1 MEINDYYKI
10 LGLKYKFTAFELLNK
25 YFERTK
31 LALNSENKEEFI
43 NVRMGFEVLRDFNAT
58 DDYNRI
64 YRKYILNETLNFPE
78 VREQQMVATFR
89 VREQMGV
96 KIAEQVI
103 LKKETYIMH
112 RLEFILQFVIHD
124 LLSVI
129 GGASGIV
136 FVLLGLIFMVLVDSE
151 YGFLMKFII
160 GGLFVLMGIYFFRRN
175 TVNQIMIG

>member
-1 MEINDYYKI
+1 MELNDYYKI

-43 NVRMGFEVLRDFNAT
+43 NVRMGFEVLRDSNAT

-78 VREQQMVATFR
+78 VREKQMVATFR

-151 YGFLMKFII
+151 YGFVMNFII

>member
-1 MEINDYYKI
+1 MELNDYYKI

-78 VREQQMVATFR
+78 VREQQMIATFR

-124 LLSVI
+124 FLSVI

>member
-1 MEINDYYKI
+1 MELNDYYKI

-96 KIAEQVI
+96 KMAEQVI

>member
-1 MEINDYYKI
+1 MELNDYYKI

-78 VREQQMVATFR
+78 VREQQMIATFR

-160 GGLFVLMGIYFFRRN
+160 GGLFVLMGIYFLGE
-175 TVNQIMIG
+175 IL

>member
-1 MEINDYYKI
+1 MELNDYYKI

-78 VREQQMVATFR
+78 VREQQMIATFR

>member
-10 LGLKYKFTAFELLNK
+10 LGLKYKFTAFELLNR
-25 YFERTK
+25 YFEKTK

-43 NVRMGFEVLRDFNAT
+43 KVRMGFEVLRDFNAT

-78 VREQQMVATFR
+78 LREKQMVATFC
-89 VREQMGV
+89 VREQLGA

-103 LKKETYIMH
+103 LKKETYLMH
-112 RLEFILQFVIHD
+112 RLEFILQFIVHD
-124 LLSVI
+124 LLRI
-129 GGASGIV
+129 FGGESGIV

-151 YGFLMKFII
+151 YGFLMNFII
-160 GGLFVLMGIYFFRRN
+160 GSLFVVMGIYIFRRN